1 MAIVY
6 STLDPNHVL
15 TAKEKREIAALKHR
29 PIIIDEDCPEMS
41 VEEMLAAIEYTKK
54 HKLLEKGGLGV
65 MATVSKT
72 IDVAREL
79 TEEELARFEALKNRP
94 IIVDDDCPELTDEEI
109 AEGLK
114 TARANRYSDKW
125 FGVRSKIASFL

>member
-41 VEEMLAAIEYTKK
+41 VEEMLAAIEYTKN
-54 HKLLEKGGLGV
+54 HKLL
-65 MATVSKT
+65 
-72 IDVAREL
+72 
-79 TEEELARFEALKNRP
+79 
-94 IIVDDDCPELTDEEI
+94 
-109 AEGLK
+109 
-114 TARANRYSDKW
+114 
-125 FGVRSKIASFL
+125 